1 VNKLKSFFVASV
13 VAFFGSSCGSVATA
27 GNSVYC
33 QAVSETAYAIQ
44 KARQSGVSMAKLI
57 EIAERSNDGTP
68 SGNVAVGTIRAMVIR
83 AYEIPRF
90 SSEVFKQRAMEDFRD
105 QETLRC
111 LKGMV

>member
-1 VNKLKSFFVASV
+1 MNKLKSFFVTSV
-13 VAFFGSSCGSVATA
+13 VAFGLSFGSVATA

-44 KARQSGVSMAKLI
+44 KARQNGVSMAQLI
-57 EIAERSNDGTP
+57 EIAERANNGTP
-68 SGNVAVGTIRAMVIR
+68 SGKAAVETARAMVIR

-90 SSEVFKQRAMEDFRD
+90 SSEAFKQRAMEDFRD
-105 QETLRC
+105 QEALRC